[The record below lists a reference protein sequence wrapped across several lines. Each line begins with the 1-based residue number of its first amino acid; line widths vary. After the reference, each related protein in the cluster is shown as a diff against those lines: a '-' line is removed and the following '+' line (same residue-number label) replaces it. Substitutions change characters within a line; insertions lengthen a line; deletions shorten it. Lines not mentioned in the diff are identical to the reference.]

1 MPASVSATLATVST
15 ISPAVPMTSPPG
27 PCRAPRGR
35 ARRLLESHYFL
46 FDDALTVMFV
56 RGPIVVRQMTDTV
69 PSGCGP
75 RCWGVPR
82 GWVYSP
88 AAHTRSKADLAR
100 HRVPPCSA
108 HVVQLR
114 CGWRS
119 RLD

>member
-88 AAHTRSKADLAR
+88 RGPHSTEGRSGS
-100 HRVPPCSA
+100 PPSTC
-108 HVVQLR
+108 V
-114 CGWRS
+114 
-119 RLD
+119 